1 VTVTP
6 GEVADPS
13 AVQRFFGDLLAHGS
27 APLHACPLAAAQLEA
42 LGLRQMGTQLLLP
55 ADWDPLAAVD
65 IRAGLG
71 SATAA
76 WLTRLD
82 VYPAIGSTNAELAG
96 RARFEPI
103 AGHVCLA
110 EVQLAGRGRRGRSW
124 QSPLGGNLALSLGLS
139 PPRPVPEL
147 GALSLVVGLAVLD
160 ALEGCGVEGL
170 ALKWPN
176 DVLLRGAKLGGIL
189 MELVP
194 GPGGAAVVVGVG
206 INVRLPA
213 AARLGIE
220 QAVADLASAAPVLP
234 RRSHLAARLVDCIVT
249 FAQGFAESGFAPFV
263 PAFDHRHAYQDA
275 EVVILQADRALQARV
290 LGVAQDGGL
299 RIMTTEGER
308 TVHGGEVSL
317 RGGSAAAR

>member
-1 VTVTP
+1 MTSRADP
-6 GEVADPS
+6 VAAPS
-13 AVQRFFGDLLAHGS
+13 AVFRFFDVLLAHGC
-27 APLHACPLAAAQLEA
+27 APLDECPLPGAQLET
-42 LGLRQMGTQLLLP
+42 LGLRVDGAQVVLP
-55 ADWDPLAAVD
+55 ADWDPLVAAD

-71 SATAA
+71 GAAAA

-82 VYPAIGSTNAELAG
+82 VYPAIGSTNAELAQ
-96 RARFEPI
+96 RARLEPI
-103 AGHVCLA
+103 AGQVCLA

-124 QSPLGGNLALSLGLS
+124 QSPLGGNLALSLGFA

-176 DVLLRGAKLGGIL
+176 DVLLQGAKLGGIL
-189 MELVP
+189 MELVS
-194 GPGGAAVVVGVG
+194 GPGAGAVVVGVG
-206 INVRLPA
+206 INLRLPA

-220 QAVADLASAAPVLP
+220 QAVADLASAVTVLP

-249 FAQGFAESGFAPFV
+249 FARGFADSGFAPFV
-263 PAFDHRHAYQDA
+263 PAFDRRHAYQDA
-275 EVVILQADRALQARV
+275 EVLVLQGERALQARV

-299 RIMTTEGER
+299 RIVTGEGER

-317 RGGSAAAR
+317 RAQPAPPR